1 MSKQTSKLPFYKRVG
16 KNRLYLS
23 IACVSIVLITFS
35 VFNLVFY
42 FSSNKNQVLG
52 TKIELDTKTTLIN
65 QRIFWKELLK
75 ENPRYIYGWVELA
88 KVEVQLE
95 NPKAA
100 RNALNF
106 ALEINPNSQLVKD
119 AEKNLGFLNF

>member
-1 MSKQTSKLPFYKRVG
+1 MPKQTTTLPLLIKLS

-23 IACVSIVLITFS
+23 IACFSIVLITFS
-35 VFNLVFY
+35 VFNLVFF
-42 FSSNKNQVLG
+42 FSSDKNQVLG
-52 TKIELDTKTTLIN
+52 TKIEIDTKTVLIN
-65 QRIFWKELLK
+65 QRVYWKELL
-75 ENPRYIYGWVELA
+75 EQNPGYIYGWVELA

-100 RNALNF
+100 RNALDN

-119 AEKNLGFLNF
+119 VEKNLRFIGF

>member
-1 MSKQTSKLPFYKRVG
+1 MSKQTSKLSSYKRVG

-35 VFNLVFY
+35 IFNLVFY
-42 FSSNKNQVLG
+42 LSSDKNQVMG
-52 TKIELDTKTTLIN
+52 TKIEIDTKTALIN
-65 QRIFWKELLK
+65 QRVFWKELLK
-75 ENPRYIYGWVELA
+75 ENPRYIFGWVELA

-95 NPKAA
+95 NPRAA
-100 RNALNF
+100 RNALNN
-106 ALEINPNSQLVKD
+106 ALEISPNSQLVKD